1 MSFTKEQIQEF
12 ANNEEKFNEAVE
24 ALFTKF
30 DENANGVLEK
40 SELAKVA
47 AFFAEQKGMPAPSED
62 DVKKLLDE
70 MDTNND
76 SVISF
81 EEFKEFGK
89 RMLTSIAET
98 L

>member
-47 AFFAEQKGMPAPSED
+47 AFFAEQKGMPVPTED
-62 DVKKLLDE
+62 DVKSILEK

-76 SVISF
+76 SVIDL
-81 EEFKEFGK
+81 EEFKAFGK
-89 RMLTSIAET
+89 KMLEAVAAT